1 MEDVWPGLA
10 GYQSENFS
18 ALCQMNKTRYS
29 DY

>member
-1 MEDVWPGLA
+1 VLNKGCPT

-18 ALCQMNKTRYS
+18 ALCQINKTRYS